1 MADALSTL
9 EINMHHENIRP
20 RRAQPD
26 NEIER
31 AAILLPEHA
40 AIYRDSRFVAVA
52 WSVDPSDRTTA
63 QVMGSQ
69 RRCLPFLALARTCR
83 SRLGISATA
92 WRARDRALPTRGEL
106 IATEFEC
113 PQCDGQRPHEQARY
127 RATRGHN
134 RPLVIRSEFPELAR
148 LR

>member
-1 MADALSTL
+1 MADALPAL
-9 EINMHHENIRP
+9 EINMHHQIIRP
-20 RRAQPD
+20 RRALPD

-31 AAILLPEHA
+31 AVILLPEHTT
-40 AIYRDSRFVAVA
+40 IYRDLRFVAVV
-52 WSVDPSDRTTA
+52 WTVDTSNRTTA
-63 QVMGSQ
+63 QVLGRQ

-127 RATRGHN
+127 RATRGHDL
-134 RPLVIRSEFPELAR
+134 PFASS
-148 LR
+148 